1 MTVQVIHKNSSVQN
15 QGVIAN
21 QIQNGELAINFHESG
36 PFVQLKD
43 TLGQVVRVGGVILS
57 ETQPAL
63 NQKGAFWLKPST
75 ARLYIAN
82 GTTWLIVGGVGGGG
96 SSGDIPTKTSDLTND
111 GADGINPFITMADVT
126 ALPTPNLQ
134 AVTDSGDSTN
144 NTIEVAGLIAANLT
158 YPTSDGTSGQV
169 IVTDGSGNLS
179 WADQTGT
186 GATVDLG
193 YTADPN
199 KGTVTNTS
207 GTDAVIPVVTNSS
220 AGLMTPDEKITLENL
235 EITVDDIDVG
245 EGTIT
250 INNANGDV
258 IDSFN
263 VNQDSNQT
271 ITIPGGT
278 GGAVDQIV
286 AGTNVTISPTGG
298 TGIVTI
304 NASGGSGATNLGYTA
319 DAAEGTVTSDTGTD
333 AVIPAVDSTNAG
345 LMTPTQKAKLDDAA
359 ETGDIGNATL
369 TITQGGVSK
378 GTFTANASTPVTI
391 DLAGGGSGS
400 TDLSYT
406 AAADKGTVNSST
418 GTNADIPVVDGT
430 NAGLMT
436 PSQKQT
442 LDDAPTNADLSLK
455 ADLVNGVIPTSQL
468 PAIAISQFLGTVD
481 SEAAMLALVGE
492 TGDYCIRSDL
502 STTWIISGPDGTVI
516 GNWTQIVTPT
526 SPVESVNGQTGVVV
540 LSPADIGAATAAEG
554 ALALTALQPSDNIS
568 ELTNDSNY
576 LVKGSINPVLY
587 AKLADLPAASDNHG
601 GVAHVHETG
610 LEYYAHAGSWIALA
624 KASDITAQVQ
634 SDWTETDSSAV
645 SYIQN
650 KPTISAALW
659 KETSNVLEP
668 ESSAIT
674 SVEAKAFH
682 ATGGTSDIPFLSEN
696 SDGDGAQLA
705 WWGFDIHSDYAD
717 VKISLTDRDVVN
729 TYFEADANEV
739 YISVPTR
746 IENKIN
752 ADGYRI
758 DQLTAITATSP

>member
-169 IVTDGSGNLS
+169 LVTDGSGNLS